1 MVVWLETM
9 PIYIGMTGFVEDIM
23 ADEAREIRQCR
34 PLARLFQDR
43 GEKVGAG
50 PAVPYLAVVGDRVA
64 AVGLIKE
71 EDVRPLQ
78 ADVKFD
84 FIGKRL
90 TSQLRR
96 GA

>member
-1 MVVWLETM
+1 MVVWLVTM

-64 AVGLIKE
+64 AVVGLIKE
-71 EDVRPLQ
+71 ERCSGPCRPMSNS
-78 ADVKFD
+78 D
-84 FIGKRL
+84 FIGKRV
-90 TSQLRR
+90 
-96 GA
+96 